1 MADLPRVRLIVLFG
15 GQSAEHDVSCVTAA
29 HVLRA
34 IDTDLFDVVPV
45 GITREGEWV
54 VAEGAR
60 QALTAGAEAIPDRL
74 EPKGEITEFRPALAG
89 TASGLAPIDP
99 GEELVVLPLL
109 HGPRGEDGTVQG
121 LLELLGLPYVG
132 PGVLG
137 SALTMD
143 KAKTKEV
150 LDRAGIP
157 QARWITLREH
167 LLTETTA
174 QEVIDELGL
183 PVFIKPANMG
193 SSVGVTKAN
202 DLDEIRAGIEAALR
216 YDDWLVIEENIEGR
230 EIEIALLGD
239 LELRCSVPGE
249 IRTGAEFYDYE
260 DKYLDGSAELLIPAP
275 LSEHEQAELE
285 GLAVAAGEALRI
297 EGMARADFFLAD
309 DGRWLCNEL
318 NTIPGFTPI
327 SMYPQMWQASGLS
340 YPDLIT
346 ELINLARA
354 RHARRSAK
362 RDTER

>member
-1 MADLPRVRLIVLFG
+1 MPEPPRIRLIVLFG

-34 IDTDLFDVVPV
+34 IDTDRFDVVPV

-54 VAEGAR
+54 VANDAR
-60 QALTAGAEAIPDRL
+60 TALEAGASAIPDRL
-74 EPKGEITEFRPALAG
+74 EPKGESTDFRPALIG
-89 TASGLAPIDP
+89 TAAGLAPLDP
-99 GEELVVLPLL
+99 NEELVVLPLL

-121 LLELLGLPYVG
+121 LLELLDLPYVG

-157 QARWITLREH
+157 QARWVTLREH
-167 LLTETTA
+167 LLTDDTA

-183 PVFIKPANMG
+183 PVFVKPANMG
-193 SSVGVTKAN
+193 SSVGVSKAN
-202 DLDEIRAGIEAALR
+202 TLDEVRAGIETALR
-216 YDDWLVIEENIEGR
+216 YDDWLVIEENVEGR

-249 IRTGAEFYDYE
+249 IRPGADFYDYE

-275 LSEHEQAELE
+275 LSDHERAELE
-285 GLAVAAGEALRI
+285 RLAIAAGNALRV
-297 EGMARADFFLAD
+297 EGMARADFFLAN
-309 DGRWLCNEL
+309 DGRWICNEL

-327 SMYPQMWQASGLS
+327 SMYPQMWQASGLA
-340 YPDLIT
+340 YTDLIT
-346 ELINLARA
+346 ELIDLARA

-362 RDTER
+362 RDTGR